1 MQKEA
6 RMGWISVKDKMPDK
20 YVQIIIYD
28 KVMGVTFGYYGDFK
42 GEKWYT
48 DDVLTDAFYG
58 NNSETQ
64 LIDDNVLYHVTHWM
78 SLPDEPEE

>member
-1 MQKEA
+1 
-6 RMGWISVKDKMPDK
+6 MGWISVKDKMPDK

-42 GEKWYT
+42 
-48 DDVLTDAFYG
+48 
-58 NNSETQ
+58 SETK

-78 SLPDEPEE
+78 PLPDEPEE

>member
-1 MQKEA
+1 MQKGA

-42 GEKWYT
+42 GEKMVYR
-48 DDVLTDAFYG
+48 
-58 NNSETQ
+58 
-64 LIDDNVLYHVTHWM
+64 
-78 SLPDEPEE
+78 

>member
-1 MQKEA
+1 MS
-6 RMGWISVKDKMPDK
+6 WISVKDKMPDK

-78 SLPDEPEE
+78 PLPDEPKE

>member
-1 MQKEA
+1 
-6 RMGWISVKDKMPDK
+6 MGWISVKDKMPDK

-58 NNSETQ
+58 NIVKPN
-64 LIDDNVLYHVTHWM
+64 
-78 SLPDEPEE
+78 

>member
-1 MQKEA
+1 MKHIKQGGQMMQKGA

-42 GEKWYT
+42 GEKMVYR
-48 DDVLTDAFYG
+48 
-58 NNSETQ
+58 
-64 LIDDNVLYHVTHWM
+64 
-78 SLPDEPEE
+78 